1 MSRFELRDTIA
12 IVTGSTGGIG
22 RSIAVEYAKAGA
34 NVVVT
39 DRDQDKLDKV
49 AAEIRALGRESF
61 AIAADVTVPEQVDD
75 MVKQAV
81 DRFGRIDIMVNNFD
95 SNSYDKPEDVTP
107 DTWNSLLTLNLSA
120 AFYCSIAAGKVMIEQ
135 KRGKL
140 INISSVAGIKG
151 ESMMVPYAVAKAG
164 IINMTKSL
172 ALAWGPHNINV
183 NCIAPGRI
191 TVPGESI
198 EGMPD
203 EEYKK
208 QSKPETLKTDTP
220 VSPLQLPG
228 KPEDIADMS
237 VFLAS
242 AASDMITGEVY
253 IVRGTE
259 WASVYV

>member
-12 IVTGSTGGIG
+12 IVTGSAGGIG

-49 AAEIRALGRESF
+49 AAEIRALGRESL
-61 AIAADVTVPEQVDD
+61 AIATDATVPEQVNN

-81 DRFGRIDIMVNNFD
+81 ARFGRIDIMVNNFD

-107 DTWNSLLTLNLSA
+107 DTWNNLLTRNLST
-120 AFYCSIAAGKVMIEQ
+120 AFYCSTAAGKVMIEQ
-135 KRGKL
+135 KRGKI

-151 ESMMVPYAVAKAG
+151 ELMMVPYAVAKAG
-164 IINMTKSL
+164 IINLTKCL
-172 ALAWGPHNINV
+172 ALAWGQHNISV

-203 EEYKK
+203 EEYQK
-208 QSKPETLKTDTP
+208 QGKAETLKADTP
-220 VSPLQLPG
+220 VSPLYLPG
-228 KPEDIADMS
+228 KPENVADMA

-242 AASDMITGEVY
+242 VASDLITGEVY
-253 IVRGTE
+253 IVRGAE